1 MPAIAFPASLA
12 SAYQNTAQG
21 ASLYPSPTD
30 QSGWVPAP
38 TAASAKASLGVR
50 WGGAQSRI
58 STDTLQEPDDRWTGL
73 TNVNAGQDQTVFR
86 GPPQEEP
93 VSDLISVIAAN
104 PSVATE

>member
-1 MPAIAFPASLA
+1 MPAIAYPASLA
-12 SAYQNTAQG
+12 STQYAPSHKP
-21 ASLYPSPTD
+21 SLYPSASG
-30 QSGWVPAP
+30 QSGWVAPP
-38 TAASAKASLGVR
+38 TAASAKTSLGIP
-50 WGGAQSRI
+50 WGGGQSRI

-93 VSDLISVIAAN
+93 VSELISVIAAN